1 MKALLNTPLKRLTA
15 LATELGRH
23 RHVIRACGWVR
34 AWIDELI
41 DLLRVSMRRRMVAR
55 ASLRRI
61 LWPLPLPL
69 PLQGACAS
77 ATLVLPYSEV
87 MAQTINLP
95 VAAAAD
101 LMRVMSF
108 EIDRYTPFSADQVH
122 FATRVTQRT
131 ADRVSVRLVV
141 VDRERLMQIIED
153 CREAGLI
160 LQAIDALDAHDDAMG
175 VDLLP
180 SSLRPAPSRT
190 AHTRRV
196 LLLTCAA
203 LTVALMLSLLDRRQT
218 QVERMSQAVAQQR
231 QQMTGLEA
239 SRRELTDTQGAS
251 GYLARLK
258 TSRPTLTVLL
268 TELSHCLGDDTWL
281 EQLEVRESGDVSMSG
296 QSPQASALIN
306 RVRDCHSLQNARFQG
321 VIQPDPQSGKDR
333 FSLAAQL
340 RQEAS
345 DAPSR

>member
-1 MKALLNTPLKRLTA
+1 
-15 LATELGRH
+15 
-23 RHVIRACGWVR
+23 
-34 AWIDELI
+34 
-41 DLLRVSMRRRMVAR
+41 
-55 ASLRRI
+55 
-61 LWPLPLPL
+61 
-69 PLQGACAS
+69 
-77 ATLVLPYSEV
+77 
-87 MAQTINLP
+87 

-196 LLLTCAA
+196 LLLTCAV

-231 QQMTGLEA
+231 QQITELDA

-333 FSLAAQL
+333 FSLSAQL

-345 DAPSR
+345 DVPSR